1 MNDDRRYLLHEIFR
15 PTAGKILTAI
25 LITGFVHYY
34 LAADVLRDQAA
45 YNLSAVREFWFTNYL
60 DALPYLET
68 DNTFLKFLTFFVCSY
83 IIVWLIT
90 GLITVFENL
99 QKLAVKR
106 LRRTA

>member
-1 MNDDRRYLLHEIFR
+1 MNDERRYQLTEIFR
-15 PTAGKILTAI
+15 PTAGKVLTAVMVAV
-25 LITGFVHYY
+25 FVHYY

-45 YNLSAVREFWFTNYL
+45 SNLSAVREFWFTNYL

-68 DNTFLKFLTFFVCSY
+68 DNTILKFITFFVCSY
-83 IIVWLIT
+83 LIVWVIT
-90 GLITVFENL
+90 CMITVMENA